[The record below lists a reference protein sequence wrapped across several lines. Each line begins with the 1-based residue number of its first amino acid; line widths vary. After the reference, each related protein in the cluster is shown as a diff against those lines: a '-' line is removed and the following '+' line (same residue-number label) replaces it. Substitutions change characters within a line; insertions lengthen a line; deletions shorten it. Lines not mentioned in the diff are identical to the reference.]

1 MAGSILGNEV
11 RRTED
16 PALLTAGGRY
26 VYDHTFDGMCHV
38 VFVRSPVAHAH
49 IGRIDIEEARNAPGV
64 VDVLTA
70 EELGVAPHHGF
81 VKVADEFVRPPLA
94 TDKVRFVGE
103 AVAVVVAESLEQ
115 AVDAAE
121 LVAVDYEVLPAV
133 AQAES
138 ALAPG
143 APALFEERPNNVAT
157 EITDPPGADPLAGA
171 DHIVRG
177 RYVNQKI
184 AAVPLE
190 PNSCA
195 AVPGDDGRVT
205 VYCATQMPHLTKM
218 QLAGALGWEAKQ
230 LRVIAPDVG
239 GGFGAKAGLY
249 HEHTVVTALAQRLGR
264 PVTWTPGRSED
275 MTTLAHSRAQVQY
288 AELGVRSDGTFTG
301 LRVRLV
307 GDAGA
312 YPNIGTMLPAG
323 TKRMSNGTYTFGSI
337 RFDVA
342 TAVTNTTPTGAYRG
356 AGRPEAA
363 ALLERLVDQAAIET
377 GIDPVQIRLK
387 NFISPDAFPFKT
399 LTGVTYDSGDFALP
413 LKRAVELADYDSL
426 RAEQRA
432 RRERGDVQQLGIGIA
447 SYVEITAGG
456 LTSEFA
462 AVRIEP
468 GGGATVRVG
477 TSAHGQGHHT
487 TFAQIVSARTG
498 IDVEQV
504 SFIQSDTDLVPRG
517 GGTGGSRS
525 VQVGGS
531 AVANATDVLIN
542 RAQRL
547 AAHLLEA
554 SVDDIILDTITGN
567 FNVAGVPA
575 RTVNWAR
582 LADAVEDAPEGVLGD
597 PTDAEVAAIER
608 GEPIDPGLAA
618 QLDFDQGEASFPFGA
633 HLAVVEVDPETGQ
646 VTYLRHVAV
655 DDAGTVINP
664 LLLAGQQHGGV
675 AQGAAQTLY
684 EEVVFDTDANPQTGT
699 LLNYLFPSAAEFP
712 SFEVHSTQTPSPLN
726 PLGAKGIGE
735 ASTIGSTPAVQN
747 AVIDALAHLG
757 VRHID
762 MPMSPLRVWEAI
774 CAAKQGNLADP
785 WQEPPAV
792 FAAMEAGQS
801 VDPEGLAAAEGI

>member
-16 PALLTAGGRY
+16 PELLTVGGRY
-26 VYDHTFDGMCHV
+26 VYDYDAVGMCHA
-38 VFVRSPVAHAH
+38 VFVRSPVAH
-49 IGRIDIEEARNAPGV
+49 GRIEGIDTSAAASAPGV
-64 VDVLTA
+64 IAVLTA
-70 EELGVAPHHGF
+70 DSLGVAPHHGF
-81 VKVADEFVRPPLA
+81 VKVADEFARSPLA
-94 TDKVRFVGE
+94 AGKVRFVGE
-103 AVAVVVAESLEQ
+103 AVAVVVAETLAQ
-115 AVDAAE
+115 ATDAAE
-121 LVAVDYEVLPAV
+121 LVEVDYEPLPASSD
-133 AQAES
+133 AET

-143 APALFEERPNNVAT
+143 AAAIFDERPNNVAT
-157 EITDPPGADPLAGA
+157 EITDPPGVDPLAGA

-195 AVPGDDGRVT
+195 AVPTDDGRMT
-205 VYCATQMPHLTKM
+205 VYCATQMPHLTKI
-218 QLAGALGWEAKQ
+218 QLAEALGWEPQ
-230 LRVIAPDVG
+230 RLRVIAPHVG

-249 HEHTVVTALAQRLGR
+249 HEHTVVAALADRLDR

-288 AELGVRSDGTFTG
+288 AELGVRDDGTFTG
-301 LRVRLV
+301 LRARLV
-307 GDAGA
+307 GDTGA

-323 TKRMSNGTYTFGSI
+323 TKRMSNGTYAFPAI
-337 RFDVA
+337 RFDVV

-363 ALLERLVDQAAIET
+363 ALLERLVDQAALET
-377 GIDPVQIRLK
+377 GIDPIELRMR
-387 NFISPDAFPFKT
+387 NFISPDAFPFDT
-399 LTGVTYDSGDFALP
+399 LTGVQYDSGDYALP
-413 LKRAVELADYDSL
+413 LRRALELAGYDGL
-426 RAEQRA
+426 RAEQA
-432 RRERGDVQQLGIGIA
+432 TRRERGDVRQLGIGIA
-447 SYVEITAGG
+447 SFVEITAGG

-462 AVRIEP
+462 AVRIESD
-468 GGGATVRVG
+468 GGATIRVG

-498 IDVEQV
+498 IDVGRIGFV
-504 SFIQSDTDLVPRG
+504 QSDTDLVPRG

-531 AVANATDVLIN
+531 AVANATDVLVE

-554 SVDDIILDTITGN
+554 SVEDIVLDTTEGR

-575 RTVNWAR
+575 RSVNWTD
-582 LADAVEDAPEGVLGD
+582 LAAAVTEAPGGLLGD
-597 PTDAEVAAIER
+597 PTDAETTAVKR

-618 QLDFDQGEASFPFGA
+618 QLDFDQGAASFPFGA
-633 HLAVVEVDPETGQ
+633 HIAVVEVDTDTGEAH
-646 VTYLRHVAV
+646 YLRHIAV

-664 LLLAGQQHGGV
+664 LLLAGQQHGGI

-684 EEVVFDTDANPQTGT
+684 EEVVFDDDGNPQTGT
-699 LLNYLFPSAAEFP
+699 LLTYLFPSAAEFP
-712 SFEVHSTQTPSPLN
+712 SFEVYSTQTPSPLN

-735 ASTIGSTPAVQN
+735 ASTVGSTPALQN
-747 AVIDALAHLG
+747 AVIDAVAHLG

-762 MPMSPLRVWEAI
+762 MPMSPQRVWETI
-774 CAAKQGNLADP
+774 TAARAGTLPDP
-785 WQEPPAV
+785 WQEPPAI
-792 FAAMEAGQS
+792 FAALAAGTE
-801 VDPEGLAAAEGI
+801 VDAEGLAAAESI

>member
-16 PALLTAGGRY
+16 PELLTVGGRY
-26 VYDHTFDGMCHV
+26 VYDHDAAGMCHA
-38 VFVRSPVAHAH
+38 VFVRSPVAH
-49 IGRIDIEEARNAPGV
+49 GRIEGIDTGAAASAPGV
-64 VDVLTA
+64 IAVFTA
-70 EELGVAPHHGF
+70 DSLGVAPHHGF
-81 VKVADEFVRPPLA
+81 VKVADEFARAPLA
-94 TDKVRFVGE
+94 TGKVRFVGE
-103 AVAVVVAESLEQ
+103 AVAVVVAETLPQ
-115 AVDAAE
+115 ATDAAE
-121 LVAVDYEVLPAV
+121 LVEVDYTPLPASPD
-133 AQAES
+133 AET
-138 ALAPG
+138 ALSSG
-143 APALFEERPNNVAT
+143 AAAIFDERPNNVAT
-157 EITDPPGADPLAGA
+157 EITDPPGIDPLAGA
-171 DHIVRG
+171 DRIVRG

-195 AVPGDDGRVT
+195 AVPTDDGRMT
-205 VYCATQMPHLTKM
+205 IYCATQMPHLTKM
-218 QLAGALGWEAKQ
+218 QLAGALGWEPQ
-230 LRVIAPDVG
+230 RLRVIAPHVG

-249 HEHTVVTALAQRLGR
+249 HEHTVVAALADRLDR

-288 AELGVRSDGTFTG
+288 AELGVRDDGTFTG

-307 GDAGA
+307 GDTGA

-323 TKRMSNGTYTFGSI
+323 TKRMSNGTYEFPAI
-337 RFDVA
+337 RFDVV

-363 ALLERLVDQAAIET
+363 ALLERLVDQAALET
-377 GIDPVQIRLK
+377 GIDPIELRMR
-387 NFISPDAFPFKT
+387 NFISPDAFPFDT
-399 LTGVTYDSGDFALP
+399 LTGVQYDSGDYALA
-413 LKRAVELADYDSL
+413 LRRALELAGYDEL
-426 RAEQRA
+426 RSEQAA
-432 RRERGDVQQLGIGIA
+432 RRERGDVRQLGIGIA
-447 SYVEITAGG
+447 SFVEITAGG

-462 AVRIEP
+462 AVRIESD
-468 GGGATVRVG
+468 GGATIRVG

-498 IDVEQV
+498 IDVERIGFV
-504 SFIQSDTDLVPRG
+504 QSDTDLVPRG

-531 AVANATDVLIN
+531 AVSNATDVLVE

-554 SVDDIILDTITGN
+554 SVADIVLDTAEGT
-567 FNVAGVPA
+567 FSVAGVPA
-575 RTVNWAR
+575 RSVNWTD
-582 LADAVEDAPEGVLGD
+582 LAAAVTQAPGGLLGD
-597 PTDAEVAAIER
+597 PTDAETTAVKR

-633 HLAVVEVDPETGQ
+633 HVAVVEVDTDTGE
-646 VTYLRHVAV
+646 VHYLRHIAV

-664 LLLAGQQHGGV
+664 LLLAGQQHGGI

-684 EEVVFDTDANPQTGT
+684 EEVVFDEDGNPQTGT
-699 LLNYLFPSAAEFP
+699 LLTYLFPSAAEFP

-735 ASTIGSTPAVQN
+735 ASTIGSTPALQN
-747 AVIDALAHLG
+747 AVIDAIAHLG

-762 MPMSPLRVWEAI
+762 MPMSPQRVWETI
-774 CAAKQGNLADP
+774 AAARAGTLPDP
-785 WQEPPAV
+785 WQEPLAI
-792 FAAMEAGQS
+792 FAALAAGTE
-801 VDPEGLAAAEGI
+801 VDAEGLAAAESI

>member
-11 RRTED
+11 RRSED
-16 PALLTAGGRY
+16 PELLTAGGRY
-26 VYDHTFDGMCHV
+26 VYDHDADGICHA

-49 IGRIDIEEARNAPGV
+49 IGGIDTSEARRAPGV
-64 VDVLTA
+64 IEIVTA
-70 EELGVAPHHGF
+70 AELGVAPHHGF
-81 VKVADEFVRPPLA
+81 VKVADEFARAPLA
-94 TDKVRFVGE
+94 DGKVRFVGE
-103 AVAVVVAESLEQ
+103 AVAVVVAETLVQ

-121 LVAVDYEVLPAV
+121 LVAVDYEPLPA
-133 AQAES
+133 ATDAEA

-143 APALFEERPNNVAT
+143 APALFDERPNNVAT
-157 EITDPPGADPLAGA
+157 EITDPPGVDPLDGA
-171 DHIVRG
+171 AHVVRG

-195 AVPGDDGRVT
+195 AVPGDDGRMT

-218 QLAGALGWEAKQ
+218 QLAGALGWDAQ
-230 LRVIAPDVG
+230 RLRVIAPHVG

-249 HEHTVVTALAQRLGR
+249 HEHTVVAALADRLNR

-288 AELGVRSDGTFTG
+288 AELGVRDDGTFTG

-307 GDAGA
+307 GDTGA

-323 TKRMSNGTYTFGSI
+323 TKRMSNGTYAFPAI

-377 GIDPVQIRLK
+377 GIDPVEIRLR
-387 NFISPDAFPFKT
+387 NFISPDAFPFET
-399 LTGVTYDSGDFALP
+399 LTGVTYDSGDYALP
-413 LKRAVELADYDSL
+413 LRRAVELAGYDDL

-432 RRERGDVQQLGIGIA
+432 RRERGDVRQLGIGIA
-447 SYVEITAGG
+447 SFVEITAGG

-462 AVRIEP
+462 AVRIESD
-468 GGGATVRVG
+468 GGATIRVG

-498 IDVEQV
+498 IDVERIG
-504 SFIQSDTDLVPRG
+504 FIQSDTDLVPRG

-531 AVANATDVLIN
+531 AVANATDVLID

-554 SVDDIILDTITGN
+554 SVDDIVLDAAVGT
-567 FNVAGVPA
+567 FSVAGVPA
-575 RTVNWAR
+575 RSVDWAQ
-582 LADAVEDAPEGVLGD
+582 LAGAVDDAPNGLLGD
-597 PTDAEVAAIER
+597 PTEAEINAAAQ
-608 GEPIDPGLAA
+608 GEPVDPGLAA

-633 HLAVVEVDPETGQ
+633 HVAVVEVDTDTGEIG
-646 VTYLRHVAV
+646 YLRHIAV

-664 LLLAGQQHGGV
+664 LLLRGQQHGGI

-684 EEVVFDTDANPQTGT
+684 EEVVFDDDGNPQTGT
-699 LLNYLFPSAAEFP
+699 LMTYLFPSAAEFP
-712 SFEVHSTQTPSPLN
+712 SFEVHSTETPSPLN

-735 ASTIGSTPAVQN
+735 ASTIGSTPALQN
-747 AVIDALAHLG
+747 AVIDAVAHLG
-757 VRHID
+757 IRHID
-762 MPMSPLRVWEAI
+762 MPMSPQRVWEAI
-774 CAAKQGNLADP
+774 EAARTGNPAES
-785 WQEPPAV
+785 WREPPEI
-792 FAAMEAGQS
+792 FAAMAAGQH
-801 VDPEGLAAAEGI
+801 VDPEGLAAAESI